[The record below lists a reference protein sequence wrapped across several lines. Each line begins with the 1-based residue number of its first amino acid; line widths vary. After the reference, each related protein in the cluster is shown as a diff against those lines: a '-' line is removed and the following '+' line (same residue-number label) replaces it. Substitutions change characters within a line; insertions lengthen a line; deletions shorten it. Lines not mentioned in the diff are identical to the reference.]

1 MPQPQ
6 QSTVRNRLLKRLS
19 PGDFALLQPYLE
31 PMQTELRQ
39 TLMKPREPVTQ
50 LFFPE
55 SGYVSIVGE
64 NSGGRVE
71 VGMIGREGVVGA
83 SAILLDAGTTPY
95 EQFVQCPG
103 DLLAIDVTAFSAAV
117 AQSLTFQK
125 LMLRYIQTKL
135 IQARQTAFANAAYA
149 MDVRL
154 ARWLLMCHDRADGD
168 EIPVT
173 HEFIALMLGVQRSG
187 ATITVQKLEGT
198 GHIKAQR
205 GRITVRNRDG
215 LVALA
220 EGSYGTTEAE
230 YARLI
235 EDVGDAALPL
245 QPSGSPLTGW
255 AEGAP
260 GSRGPAG
267 HEHRA

>member
-1 MPQPQ
+1 MSQPQ

-19 PGDFALLQPYLE
+19 PGDFALLQPHLE
-31 PMQTELRQ
+31 PEQTELRQ
-39 TLMKPREPVTQ
+39 TLMKPRETVTQ

-83 SAILLDAGTTPY
+83 SAVLLGAGTSPY
-95 EQFVQCPG
+95 EQFVQCAG
-103 DLLAIDVTAFSAAV
+103 EMLAIEATSFFAAV
-117 AQSLTFQK
+117 ERSPTLHT

-135 IQARQTAFANAAYA
+135 IQARQIAFVNAAYA

-187 ATITVQKLEGT
+187 ATITVQRLEGT

-215 LVALA
+215 LIALA
-220 EGSYGTTEAE
+220 EDSYGTTEAE

-235 EDVGDAALPL
+235 E
-245 QPSGSPLTGW
+245 
-255 AEGAP
+255 GA
-260 GSRGPAG
+260 
-267 HEHRA
+267 